1 MSEPRFFTIESAEI
15 DLPENYQ
22 GRFQAKTPYAA
33 GSKAVR
39 QLFRVAPKK
48 KKAIRFVLRETTLG
62 SDKKEFHYIGM
73 KQKLDQPRVIERDG
87 KQITINF
94 VYSVKACK

>member
-1 MSEPRFFTIESAEI
+1 MSDRFFTIESAEI
-15 DLPENYQ
+15 PLPQGYQ

-39 QLFRVAPKK
+39 QLFRLSPK

-62 SDKKEFHYIGM
+62 SSKKEFHYVGM

-87 KQITINF
+87 TQITINF

>member
-1 MSEPRFFTIESAEI
+1 MSEQRFFTIESAEV

-22 GRFQAKTPYAA
+22 GRFQAKTPSNAGKKAA
-33 GSKAVR
+33 R
-39 QLFRVAPKK
+39 QLFRLSPK

-73 KQKLDQPRVIERDG
+73 KEKLDVPNVIERDG
-87 KQITINF
+87 KEITVKF